1 MKATKLRQARNRPPE
16 AEPFIW
22 FAGELRESDAWRS
35 VLLAA
40 RRVSTGTHG
49 PQRNREP
56 TAVTHTDFEKF
67 GIRPK
72 SNLFYG
78 AEHLCLQAK
87 RKIPGGL
94 PAHRG
99 IHRED

>member
-1 MKATKLRQARNRPPE
+1 MSMKATKLRQARNRPPE

-22 FAGELRESDAWRS
+22 FAGEL
-35 VLLAA
+35 
-40 RRVSTGTHG
+40 
-49 PQRNREP
+49 REP